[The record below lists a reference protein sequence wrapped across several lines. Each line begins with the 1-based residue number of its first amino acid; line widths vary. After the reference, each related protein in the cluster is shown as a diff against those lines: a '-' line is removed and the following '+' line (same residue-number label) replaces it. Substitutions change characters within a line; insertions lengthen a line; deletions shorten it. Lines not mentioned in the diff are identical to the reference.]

1 MSDLLSGH
9 RRLWAAVATVLLLA
23 GFGVLGKAVADQRS
37 IPEPPLTA
45 TAPTSTAPAPDSPSP
60 SGSRSEAPSATPSP
74 TEAESG
80 LSRSAATRV
89 AIPAIDVDSRLNRT
103 GLASDGTIE
112 VPKPGPQFD
121 IPAWFTGSPAPGQL
135 GPSVLIGHVD
145 GIDTG
150 PAVFF
155 KIGSLEEGQDVKV
168 TRQDGKVVTFSV
180 YRVQRYPKNHFPT
193 LAVYGNTDDSEL
205 RLITCGGELN
215 PYTQHYEDNIVVFA
229 KMKSVSK
236 A

>member
-1 MSDLLSGH
+1 M
-9 RRLWAAVATVLLLA
+9 LA
-23 GFGVLGKAVADQRS
+23 GVGVLGKAIADQRS

-45 TAPTSTAPAPDSPSP
+45 TAPTP
-60 SGSRSEAPSATPSP
+60 EAPSSTIPSASASGTTKEKTASPTPSP
-74 TEAESG
+74 TETG
-80 LSRSAATRV
+80 LTRSAATRV
-89 AIPAIDVDSRLNRT
+89 DIPAIGVDSVLNRT
-103 GLASDGTIE
+103 GLASDGTIA
-112 VPKPGPQFD
+112 VPQPGPQFNT
-121 IPAWFTGSPAPGQL
+121 PAWYTGSPAPGQL

-155 KIGSLEEGQDVKV
+155 KIGSLKQGQDVKV
-168 TRQDGKVVTFSV
+168 TRQDGKVVTFSI
-180 YRVQRYPKNHFPT
+180 YRVQRYPKDHFPT

-205 RLITCGGELN
+205 RLITCGGKLN

-229 KMKSVSK
+229 KMKSVSQ